1 MMDVQVM
8 RAVVDVL
15 ESDALPDVASKAVAR
30 WDGADLRYVR
40 SSANH
45 VFRFRRAGETCF
57 LRLTPA
63 SERSREAIEA
73 ELAFVEHVAG
83 RTGRAPAHVAHW
95 LSHRGG
101 SGRWW
106 ALLRRGVRRIAGRA
120 IRGRRDGRGHVS
132 RVGSDVSA
140 HPQRLAELP
149 STRGAFGLAR
159 ADAGGARSFA
169 I

>member
-15 ESDALPDVASKAVAR
+15 ERDALPDIVSEAVAR

-63 SERSREAIEA
+63 SERSREAIQA
-73 ELAFVEHVAG
+73 ELAFVELVAG
-83 RTGRAPAHVAHW
+83 QGVLVAH
-95 LSHRGG
+95 
-101 SGRWW
+101 
-106 ALLRRGVRRIAGRA
+106 
-120 IRGRRDGRGHVS
+120 
-132 RVGSDVSA
+132 
-140 HPQRLAELP
+140 PLP
-149 STRGAFGLAR
+149 SLTGSVIEEVAGVGGRYYAVAFVGLQGEQFEADEMDEGMYRAWGQTLAR
-159 ADAGGARSFA
+159 IHQASQSFPSHAARP